1 MLTLDQGILMAL
13 VVNGIGI
20 PLLFFAY
27 YKAFKNYE
35 DRSRHDNET
44 STKKSYIDTLLGK
57 IK

>member
-27 YKAFKNYE
+27 YKAFKNHE
-35 DRSRHDNET
+35 D
-44 STKKSYIDTLLGK
+44 KKREEEDAKKPKPWVG
-57 IK
+57 